1 MRPGRVR
8 RAPTCAFSHSFESE
22 SPGPCWTHCSDRYA
36 RPLRFISYRSFVNPR
51 RPRRTRP
58 VRPPARCTRGAAC
71 GGPSA
76 RGSDGIG
83 GSCVPAHRLTS
94 LRRGTTPQLVSRH
107 AKSRRGTEP
116 LPDRAS
122 SRGSAQAWS
131 NRSRGGGGAQL
142 TRSCNIFWWR
152 QRRLAPQLLRGN
164 RGDRAIFA
172 ENIHWVIGIR

>member
-1 MRPGRVR
+1 MRILPLIRVR
-8 RAPTCAFSHSFESE
+8 VARAVLDAPL
-22 SPGPCWTHCSDRYA
+22 GQI
-36 RPLRFISYRSFVNPR
+36 RPATTLHQLPQL
-51 RPRRTRP
+51 
-58 VRPPARCTRGAAC
+58 RPPPAAAAHKSGPSAGACTRGAAC
-71 GGPSA
+71 GAHSA

-122 SRGSAQAWS
+122 SRGRAQAWC

-164 RGDRAIFA
+164 RGDRAIFS